1 MIGLGCTRCEYF
13 PFVYLPYCAHLHRT
27 YHIQSFWAHQ
37 MYAKRIYISEFNLIY
52 LLVGHR
58 YGIKATQNH
67 SLFMYY
73 SCWQNVILILLWPIF
88 TLIMCETH
96 KNPKIKKEWNHVFY
110 IVINMMVAPTLIGSN
125 FKKVAPLILKE
136 ACRFLAALSIDVLW
150 FEIQRWPYK
159 IGFITLVLR

>member
-1 MIGLGCTRCEYF
+1 MIGLGCTRWENY
-13 PFVYLPYCAHLHRT
+13 PFVYLPYYARLHRT
-27 YHIQSFWAHQ
+27 YHIHSIWAHL
-37 MYAKRIYISEFNLIY
+37 MCAERIYISEFNPIY
-52 LLVGHR
+52 LLVG
-58 YGIKATQNH
+58 QNQSH
-67 SLFMYY
+67 SKSLSLSI

-96 KNPKIKKEWNHVFY
+96 KNPKNKKEWNQVFY

-136 ACRFLAALSIDVLW
+136 TCRFVAALSIDVLW

-159 IGFITLVLR
+159 VGFITLVLR